1 MTIFFYGARQQP
13 YGRFS
18 NFSPHGFELDGLW
31 WPTSEH
37 YFQAQKFA
45 GTPFA
50 DQIRQAPTPNEAAKM
65 GRRRSHPPRPD
76 WEEIKDQV
84 MLRGVLRKFEIHAD
98 IRAVLL
104 ATGEELLVENA
115 PRDYYW
121 GCGADGSGQNKL
133 GQVLMAVRAVL
144 RGREVQQSAWVPS
157 DRRT

>member
-1 MTIFFYGARQQP
+1 MTIFFYGARLKP
-13 YGRFS
+13 YGCFS
-18 NFSPHGFELDGLW
+18 NFSPHGFELDEVW
-31 WPTSEH
+31 WSTSEH

-45 GTPFA
+45 GTTFA

-65 GRRRSHPPRPD
+65 GRRRSHPLRPD

-84 MLRGVLRKFEIHAD
+84 MLRGVLRKFEIHAG

-115 PRDYYW
+115 PKDYYW

-133 GQVLMAVRAVL
+133 GQVLMTVRAVL
-144 RGREVQQSAWVPS
+144 RSREGQQSALFPS
-157 DRRT
+157 D

>member
-1 MTIFFYGARQQP
+1 MTISFYGSREKP
-13 YGRFS
+13 YGCFS
-18 NFSPHGFELDGLW
+18 NCSPHGFELDGVW

-50 DQIRQAPTPNEAAKM
+50 DQIRHMATPNQAAKM
-65 GRRRSHPPRPD
+65 GRRRSLPLRPE

-84 MLRGVLRKFEIHAD
+84 MFQGVLRKFQIHAD
-98 IRAVLL
+98 IRSVLL

-115 PRDYYW
+115 PKDYYW

-133 GQVLMAVRAVL
+133 GQVLMMVRAL
-144 RGREVQQSAWVPS
+144 LHSRETQQPELFSS
-157 DRRT
+157 DNRT